1 MRVRTQYVRPLS
13 LSPSLSRKKPDA
25 HLARARRSGEEY
37 QRKRLNLLKIV
48 AMPSC
53 ATLSA
58 KQSKFVSEYLVD
70 GNGTRSAVAAGYGRA
85 GARTTASRTL
95 ASVHVQRALQ
105 ARQSADASLPACLS
119 QRKRG

>member
-48 AMPSC
+48 AMPAC

-70 GNGTRSAVAAGYGRA
+70 GNGTRSAVAAGYGRTGLGRRPA
-85 GARTTASRTL
+85 GRLQVCTFRRPYKL
-95 ASVHVQRALQ
+95 AKAPM
-105 ARQSADASLPACLS
+105 PAYLLV
-119 QRKRG
+119 